1 MTQSPKRKEMDKIKV
16 LLIGSIIFIAYYLL
30 MQWPP
35 NLIEESDNN
44 LLALSETKDLNEANK
59 TTIPKENILYSDRK
73 DLLTPFTSSTGIEEK
88 DIGNPSGAIVSS
100 KIFYLENDV
109 LKIGIE
115 AYSGKFVSST
125 MKTIKVSKGDKN
137 SLSILGNR
145 RLSGE
150 EGCLVNEGALKV
162 GEECFG
168 NYYANSGFFSQSGYI
183 YPNYKFIE
191 KTSLGDGKSLYTL
204 SGESGE
210 FYFVRRLLIN
220 ENEYSVSVEDIVG
233 LQKDSIGLKKL
244 VPYVEIVRDGLSPS
258 ISSSRFES
266 YTYTGPVFSTEKD
279 TYSKLDL
286 SDISKSAFQEDS
298 VGGWFAFIQRY
309 FVSAWVPDPEGAYK
323 YQARK
328 VSANNYSLALTGGGK
343 EVSLSSPLSFKNKL
357 YLGPKITEELNKLNP
372 DLGLVADYGF
382 LWFLAQPMYWLLG
395 LGFKLLGNW
404 GFAILFTTIVIR
416 AVLWPLTAASY
427 KSMAKMR
434 LVAPKL
440 QALQSKHGTDKGKLA
455 QETMD
460 LYKKEGVNPLGGCLP
475 MILQMPFFIAFY
487 WVLLDMVQLRHAPFI
502 FWIDDLSSKDPYYF
516 LPVLNGALMYFSQKF
531 MPATPSADPTQQ
543 QMQQMMKYMPVGICI
558 IFAWFPSGFVLYF
571 TAQTLVQLIQQA
583 INFRKEGVA
592 VSSVLFK

>member
-1 MTQSPKRKEMDKIKV
+1 MDKIKI
-16 LLIGSIIFIAYYLL
+16 LLLSLIILIAYYLL

-35 NLIEESDNN
+35 NVIQEPEGDRPS
-44 LLALSETKDLNEANK
+44 AQEKEISETKK
-59 TTIPKENILYSDRK
+59 TQINLEDSLYSDSK
-73 DLLTPFTSSTGIEEK
+73 DLLTPLTSS
-88 DIGNPSGAIVSS
+88 VSVEGKNLVNTLRDNGS
-100 KIFYLENDV
+100 TKILYLENDV
-109 LKIGIE
+109 LKIGID
-115 AYSGKFVSST
+115 AYSGKFVSSL
-125 MKTIKVSKGDKN
+125 MKGIKAVKGGED

-145 RLSGE
+145 GLNEEESCSTE
-150 EGCLVNEGALKV
+150 EGAIKV

-168 NYYANSGFFSQSGYI
+168 NYSANSGFFSEDGYI

-191 KTSLGDGKSLYTL
+191 KTSLSANKSLYTL
-204 SGESGE
+204 SGENGE
-210 FYFVRRLLIN
+210 LYFVRKLLIN
-220 ENEYSVSVEDIVG
+220 EGEYSISVEDIVG
-233 LQKDSIGLKKL
+233 LQEGALGGKKL
-244 VPYVEIVRDGLSPS
+244 VPYVEIVRDGLPASLS
-258 ISSSRFES
+258 NSRFES
-266 YTYTGPVFSTEKD
+266 YTYTGPIFSTEKD
-279 TYSKLDL
+279 TYSKQDF
-286 SDISKSAFQEDS
+286 SDISKNPFQEDS
-298 VGGWFAFIQRY
+298 VGGWFALIQRY
-309 FVSAWVPDPEGAYK
+309 FVSAWVPDPEGTYK

-328 VSANNYSLALTGGGK
+328 VSTNNYSLALTGEGK
-343 EVSLSSPLSFKNKL
+343 EVSLNSPLSFKNNL

-372 DLGLVADYGF
+372 DLGLVTDYGF

-434 LVAPKL
+434 LVAPKI

-502 FWIDDLSSKDPYYF
+502 FWINDLSSKDPYYF
-516 LPVLNGALMYFSQKF
+516 LPILNGALMYFSQKF

-571 TAQTLVQLIQQA
+571 TAQTLVQLVQQA

-592 VSSVLFK
+592 ISSVLFK